1 MAFWILGQGLFSYVT
16 AKHFCIFHVDNS
28 TPPKDGGKLSSKQIA
43 LITVSVV
50 VSSITASVAVYLLRY
65 EGIFVSVLLVVK
77 LRVAFLLLTEE
88 SLKRP
93 PWEIQGGVIGH
104 KERSCRFWEW
114 APVSDYV
121 LKQYRLCS
129 IRTFSIKLGMCKWL
143 WIIFWVKVMGVFSF
157 YRQLL

>member
-1 MAFWILGQGLFSYVT
+1 M
-16 AKHFCIFHVDNS
+16 CIFHVDNS

-50 VSSITASVAVYLLRY
+50 VASITTSVAVYLLRY
-65 EGIFVSVLLVVK
+65 EGIFVSILLVVK
-77 LRVAFLLLTEE
+77 SGFLITNGRI

-114 APVSDYV
+114 APVSDYA

-129 IRTFSIKLGMCKWL
+129 IRTFSIKLGMCK
-143 WIIFWVKVMGVFSF
+143 
-157 YRQLL
+157 

>member
-1 MAFWILGQGLFSYVT
+1 V
-16 AKHFCIFHVDNS
+16 CIFHVDNS

-50 VSSITASVAVYLLRY
+50 VASITASVAVYLLRY

-77 LRVAFLLLTEE
+77 SGFLITNGRI

-104 KERSCRFWEW
+104 KERSCPFWEW

-129 IRTFSIKLGMCKWL
+129 IRTFSIKLGMCK
-143 WIIFWVKVMGVFSF
+143 
-157 YRQLL
+157 